1 MFGSKIGNE
10 RGFTLVELILVVV
23 LVGIV
28 GIAMTSAFV
37 PTMTVSVQTDSRKEA
52 FQQGRLAMERMM
64 RELREARGFAACAPC
79 VPTNTLSFTDA
90 RNGAVA
96 YAWSGA
102 PQTAVTRNGTDIASN
117 VDGYTMT
124 FFTRTGATPSDQT
137 QIWRVQADLQVRV
150 GDQTIRLRSEAHPRG
165 VF

>member
-1 MFGSKIGNE
+1 MI
-10 RGFTLVELILVVV
+10 ELIVVVV
-23 LVGIV
+23 LVGI
-28 GIAMTSAFV
+28 AMTAAFV
-37 PTMTVSVQTDSRKEA
+37 PTMTVSVQTDTRKEA

-64 RELREARGFAACAPC
+64 REIREARGFAACAPC
-79 VPTNTLSFTDA
+79 NPTNTVSFTDA
-90 RNGAVA
+90 RNGAIA

-124 FFTRTGATPSDQT
+124 FFTRTGATPPDQT

-150 GDQTIRLRSEAHPRG
+150 GDQTIQLRSEAHPRG
-165 VF
+165 AF

>member
-1 MFGSKIGNE
+1 MFGSKIRNE
-10 RGFTLVELILVVV
+10 RGFTLIESILVVV
-23 LVGIV
+23 LVAIV

-64 RELREARGFAACAPC
+64 REIREARQFAACAPC
-79 VPTNTLSFTDA
+79 NPTNTLNFTDA
-90 RNGAVA
+90 RNAAVA
-96 YAWSGA
+96 YTWSGT

-124 FFTRTGATPSDQT
+124 FFTRTGATPPDQT

-150 GDQTIRLRSEAHPRG
+150 GDQTIQLRSEAHPRG
-165 VF
+165 AF